1 MPGNSFIN
9 FGIEVK
15 GESRQ
20 EGYPGTNGWI
30 EIGDWNWDI
39 ESESSFDKGSGSSS
53 GKATPG
59 VFGFSHFYDRASPV
73 IMTRLVQG
81 KHFPLVTVETLK
93 QTGDDKPKPF
103 MRVVIEEAFISKVS
117 SKGGDDGAVSQDI
130 EMVFKKISLHYKAQD
145 NLGALESSVKTFGW
159 IVDENTTEYTKNSL

>member
-1 MPGNSFIN
+1 
-9 FGIEVK
+9 
-15 GESRQ
+15 
-20 EGYPGTNGWI
+20 
-30 EIGDWNWDI
+30 
-39 ESESSFDKGSGSSS
+39 
-53 GKATPG
+53 
-59 VFGFSHFYDRASPV
+59 
-73 IMTRLVQG
+73 MTRLVQG

-145 NLGALESSVKTFGW
+145 NLGVLESSVKTFGW